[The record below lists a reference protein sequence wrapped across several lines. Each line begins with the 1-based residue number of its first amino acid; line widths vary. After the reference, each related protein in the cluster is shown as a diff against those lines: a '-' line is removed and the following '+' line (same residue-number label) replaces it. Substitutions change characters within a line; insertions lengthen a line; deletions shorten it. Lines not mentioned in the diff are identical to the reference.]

1 MKTIILDIKRPAT
14 VDRMEIDLPA
24 FTKLGNSYY
33 CVTGEKTGVQINAFP
48 SISCYSIH
56 NMTERDVMGA
66 FDWEAQTI
74 SKEDFEKVLDT
85 AYNSINRALNI

>member
-1 MKTIILDIKRPAT
+1 MKTILIDIKRPAT

-33 CVTGEKTGVQINAFP
+33 CVTGEKTGVQVNAYP
-48 SISCYSIH
+48 SIRCYSIH
-56 NMTERDVMGA
+56 NMTERDIHSA

-74 SKEDFEKVLDT
+74 SKKDFEKVLDA
-85 AYNSINRALNI
+85 AYNSINHALNL